1 MKKKYNILFFTI
13 GLCIFLYFIFSF
25 GIQNLITNIR
35 TTGFWLIPII
45 IVWLFIYLF
54 NTSAWL
60 LIVRKYGSK
69 ISFLK
74 LFSIHLSSSAINYV
88 TPLINLGGEPYRMLS
103 ASEYMDND
111 VSVSSTLLFNF
122 LHIISHLFFWF
133 LCATMILF
141 MFDKIILKL
150 FSVILLIVL
159 GVIIFIILYGQKN
172 GVFGFLFRIVNKF
185 IFPERIKSFFLKRKD
200 KFDNIDRLVAD
211 FYINERKIYIKAFLI
226 ELAARFISGF
236 EFYFILTSIGVNITI
251 FQSIYIYAASSL
263 ILNILFFIPMETG
276 TREASLYWIAGSL
289 NMVPGIGIYISVVNR
304 IREFFW
310 IFVGLILMRFNNN
323 KLNSGAEM
331 Q

>member
-1 MKKKYNILFFTI
+1 
-13 GLCIFLYFIFSF
+13 
-25 GIQNLITNIR
+25 
-35 TTGFWLIPII
+35 
-45 IVWLFIYLF
+45 
-54 NTSAWL
+54 
-60 LIVRKYGSK
+60 
-69 ISFLK
+69 
-74 LFSIHLSSSAINYV
+74 
-88 TPLINLGGEPYRMLS
+88 
-103 ASEYMDND
+103 
-111 VSVSSTLLFNF
+111 
-122 LHIISHLFFWF
+122 
-133 LCATMILF
+133 